1 MLPAIAA
8 STNGRVVALASRSTD
23 RARQMLAPYA
33 GAEVLDSYDAVLARP
48 DVDAVYIPLPNSL
61 HKPWTL
67 RALASGKH
75 VLCEKPLALDAEEAE
90 EMALAAVRSGRL
102 LMEAF
107 MYRFHPDMREFVKQ
121 LTDPLHVQASFGFDL
136 RDEADIRLDRAL
148 GGGALLDVGCYTV
161 SVARWILGEPVD
173 VAVSARTRRGV
184 DLSVTGLLSFEHGRT
199 ASVFA
204 SFESP
209 ELQDLTAV
217 TREGVS
223 RRARPFS
230 SWRDPHDPYQLMI
243 ESFGDSVLQN
253 TPVHIP
259 PSESIANMRV
269 LDRMRAAFSS

>member
-1 MLPAIAA
+1 
-8 STNGRVVALASRSTD
+8 
-23 RARQMLAPYA
+23 
-33 GAEVLDSYDAVLARP
+33 
-48 DVDAVYIPLPNSL
+48 
-61 HKPWTL
+61 
-67 RALASGKH
+67 
-75 VLCEKPLALDAEEAE
+75 
-90 EMALAAVRSGRL
+90 
-102 LMEAF
+102 
-107 MYRFHPDMREFVKQ
+107 MYRFHPDMRDFVTQ

-136 RDEADIRLDRAL
+136 RDEADIRLDRTL

-161 SVARWILGEPVD
+161 SVARWILGEPVE
-173 VAVSARTRRGV
+173 VAASARTTRGV
-184 DLSVTGLLSFEHGRT
+184 DLSVAGLLSFEDGRT

-223 RRARPFS
+223 RRTRPFS